1 MSEDNISPVDAA
13 EMRRLRWQCRR
24 GMRELDVVL
33 ARYLEVQ
40 YEKDDV
46 PTRRVFDALLRRQD
60 PQIADWILGREQATD
75 PATAALIAR
84 LQTIYDAK
92 SQ

>member
-1 MSEDNISPVDAA
+1 MTETEISPVDAA

-33 ARYLEVQ
+33 ERYLECQ
-40 YEKDDV
+40 YEKDDL

-60 PQIADWILGREQATD
+60 PEIASWILGREQAAD
-75 PATAALIAR
+75 PATAALIER
-84 LQTIYDAK
+84 LRNIYNAK